1 MSLSLPPYGLYS
13 QWNSLGQNTGVS
25 SLSLLQRIFPTQGS
39 NPGLPHYRQILYEL
53 SHRGSPRVLEWVA
66 YPFSSRSSR
75 PRNWTGVSCIAG
87 GFFTNWTI
95 RETPYSPIVHQISLP
110 SSSSNWICLVF
121 SLNSGYVFFH
131 SFIEMYFTYHWI
143 DPLNLYSLVVFSI
156 FRVVQPSL
164 LPNFRIFSNTKM
176 TLAVFPNSCFSPHSY
191 HPSPKGNL

>member
-1 MSLSLPPYGLYS
+1 MSHSLPPYELYS
-13 QWNSLGQNTGVS
+13 QWNSLVQNTGMS
-25 SLSLLQRIFPTQGS
+25 SLSLLQQIFPTQGS
-39 NPGLPHYRQILYEL
+39 NPGLPHYWWIFYQL
-53 SHRGSPRVLEWVA
+53 SHRGSPRILEWVTC
-66 YPFSSRSSR
+66 PFSSRSSR
-75 PRNWTGVSCIAG
+75 PRNWTGVYCIAG
-87 GFFTNWTI
+87 RFFTNWAI

-110 SSSSNWICLVF
+110 GSSSNWICLVF
-121 SLNSGYVFFH
+121 SLTSGYVFFH

-176 TLAVFPNSCFSPHSY
+176 TLAVFLNSCFSPHSY